1 MNKSPQHIK
10 LDERNHVEKPLLD
23 QLAGLGW
30 EIIDLNNKQHPGA
43 TDRETFTELVI
54 LPVLREQLK
63 VINSWLEDD
72 HVEAEVNQLTGKVRV
87 TPLLNEPQE
96 AGA

>member
-1 MNKSPQHIK
+1 MVKPEKDYIE

-30 EIIDLNNKQHPGA
+30 EIFGLDNKQHPGA
-43 TDRETFTELVI
+43 TDRQTFAEVVM
-54 LPVLREQLK
+54 LPVLRDQ
-63 VINSWLEDD
+63 
-72 HVEAEVNQLTGKVRV
+72 VEEGVNQLTGKVRV
-87 TPLLNEPQE
+87 TPLLTETQE